1 MEGFSITEARGSQ
14 VSVVI
19 SNGEEQ
25 VLRST
30 YAICPS
36 RTTMAS
42 GNPVDEHSLCGSDG
56 GAPPGNGGSENEG
69 SHWCYGV
76 DQQDP

>member
-1 MEGFSITEARGSQ
+1 VEGFSITEARGSQ

-25 VLRST
+25 VPRST

-42 GNPVDEHSLCGSDG
+42 GTPSTSIPCGSDG

-69 SHWCYGV
+69 SHCCYGV